1 MENSIKILI
10 VEDEMIIGANIS
22 LQLSELGYDVVGIV
36 PRGEEALIHMEQN
49 KPDIVLL
56 DIVFPEDAQAG
67 FKAAREI
74 ALQENLKS
82 IPILILSAVNQLNNL
97 GFSFTE
103 NDISPN
109 FMPVSGF
116 IEKPVK
122 PNELLDK
129 IGSFINN

>member
-1 MENSIKILI
+1 
-10 VEDEMIIGANIS
+10 MIIDDDRDIIDNIRMILEANDYTVVAKMNTDNIVADI
-22 LQLSELGYDVVGIV
+22 EAENPDV
-36 PRGEEALIHMEQN
+36 
-49 KPDIVLL
+49 VLL

-116 IEKPVK
+116 IEKPVR
-122 PNELLDK
+122 PDELLDK